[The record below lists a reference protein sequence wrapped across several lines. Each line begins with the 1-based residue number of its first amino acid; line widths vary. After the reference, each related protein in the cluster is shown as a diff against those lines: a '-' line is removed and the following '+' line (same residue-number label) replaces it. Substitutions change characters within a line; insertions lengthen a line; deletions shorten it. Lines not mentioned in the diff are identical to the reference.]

1 MIWYLVRKY
10 LTLTVLISLAIAV
23 MAVLLGVATGR
34 ALVFKSLFWGG
45 AIATF
50 ATYQL
55 FKWENLWVLY
65 ANLGMSRYVLLG
77 ILFGAVQLL
86 NVVLLWVLHL

>member
-10 LTLTVLISLAIAV
+10 LVLTVVISFAIAFMAGV
-23 MAVLLGVATGR
+23 MGIAPRPNVI
-34 ALVFKSLFWGG
+34 FKALFWGG

-77 ILFGAVQLL
+77 ALFGAVQLL
-86 NVVLLWVLHL
+86 NVVLLWILHQ